1 MQKLD
6 LKDHVTKETKG
17 RFVERKKRNGNGVP
31 KCGGVPKVGSSQDER
46 KRLK

>member
-17 RFVERKKRNGNGVP
+17 RFVERKKRNGNGVS
-31 KCGGVPKVGSSQDER
+31 KCGGPCLKWGVPRMSAKD
-46 KRLK
+46 